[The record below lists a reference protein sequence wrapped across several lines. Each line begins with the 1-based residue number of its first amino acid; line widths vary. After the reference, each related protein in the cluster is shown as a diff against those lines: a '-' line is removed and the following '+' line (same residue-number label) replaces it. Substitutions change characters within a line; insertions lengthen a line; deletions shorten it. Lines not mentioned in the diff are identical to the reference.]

1 MVLVQTSGASKPGR
15 GRNGRQV
22 ELCVTGEDLWVSL
35 PEGEGCAIQVVM
47 SAKRLE
53 EGLGLA
59 AGQLPQSLV
68 DGKELVLVLV
78 RCPHVLLEPPKS
90 CLYLVAC
97 SCTGE
102 IDVLNFRPNPPESCR
117 VHPRLPV
124 YHRHPCPILQLEYDL
139 L

>member
-1 MVLVQTSGASKPGR
+1 MQASGASKPGR

-22 ELCVTGEDLWVSL
+22 ELCVASGDLWVSL
-35 PEGEGCAIQVVM
+35 PEGEACAIQVVM

-78 RCPHVLLEPPKS
+78 ICREVLLEPPES
-90 CLYLVAC
+90 YAELVL
-97 SCTGE
+97 
-102 IDVLNFRPNPPESCR
+102 VQMR
-117 VHPRLPV
+117 
-124 YHRHPCPILQLEYDL
+124 
-139 L
+139 